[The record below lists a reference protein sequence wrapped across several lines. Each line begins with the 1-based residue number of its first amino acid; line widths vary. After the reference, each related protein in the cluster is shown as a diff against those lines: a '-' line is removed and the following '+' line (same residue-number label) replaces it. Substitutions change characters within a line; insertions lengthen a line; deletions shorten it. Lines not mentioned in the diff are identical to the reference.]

1 MTYDEFK
8 EKLLGEIGERLGKP
22 AVKIIAVTKNNN
34 VQKDAVTL
42 SDCEAALNPV
52 VYLDDLYKECMTG
65 KRISECVDQIVELF
79 HGTPEFD
86 SRQLFDSWEE
96 AKDRIELDLA
106 NTKWNEGLFT
116 DTPHKEFLD
125 LTVYCR
131 LVFAKD
137 ETGIASTV
145 VKDSMLVRWGISEQE
160 MWEAASSNLKKEA
173 YQFMNL
179 QSLIEKSAEAADI
192 KERRN
197 ADMCIL
203 TNPVMYYG
211 AAGILRTDLLE
222 KFAQLKETDLY
233 VLPSS
238 VHEVIL
244 LPALDCWD
252 VDELRQMVKSV
263 NAGSVDKMDWL
274 SDEVYYYRRESGEV
288 VIAE

>member
-8 EKLLGEIGERLGKP
+8 EKLLEEIGERLGKP
-22 AVKIIAVTKNNN
+22 AVKIIKVTKNNN

-42 SDCEAALNPV
+42 SDCKAELNPV
-52 VYLDDLYKECMTG
+52 VYLDDLYKEYAAG
-65 KRISECVDQIVELF
+65 KKISECADQILELS

-86 SRQLFDSWEE
+86 SRQLFDSWDK
-96 AKDRIELDLA
+96 AKDRIELNLA

-116 DTPHKEFLD
+116 DAPHKEFLD

-145 VKDSMLVRWGISEQE
+145 VKESMLVRWRIGEQD

-179 QSLIEKSAEAADI
+179 RSLIGKSAKAGDI
-192 KERRN
+192 KECRS
-197 ADMCIL
+197 ASMCVL

-222 KFAQLKETDLY
+222 KLAQIKETDLY
-233 VLPSS
+233 ILPSS
-238 VHEVIL
+238 VHEG
-244 LPALDCWD
+244 AT
-252 VDELRQMVKSV
+252 RF
-263 NAGSVDKMDWL
+263 A
-274 SDEVYYYRRESGEV
+274 
-288 VIAE
+288 A

>member
-1 MTYDEFK
+1 MTYDVFK

-22 AVKIIAVTKNNN
+22 EVKIITVTKNNN

-42 SDCEAALNPV
+42 SDCEAELNPV
-52 VYLDDLYKECMTG
+52 VYLDDLYKECMAG
-65 KRISECVDQIVELF
+65 KKISECVDQILELS

-145 VKDSMLVRWGISEQE
+145 VKESMLVRWGIGEQD

-179 QSLIEKSAEAADI
+179 RSLIGKSAKAADI
-192 KERRN
+192 KECRS
-197 ADMCIL
+197 ASMCVL
-203 TNPVMYYG
+203 TNRVMYYG

-222 KFAQLKETDLY
+222 KLAQLKETDLY
-233 VLPSS
+233 ILPSS

-244 LPALDCWD
+244 LSALDCWD

-263 NAGSVDKMDWL
+263 NACSVDKMDWL
-274 SDEVYYYRRESGEV
+274 SDEVYSYRRGSGEV

>member
-8 EKLLGEIGERLGKP
+8 EKLLGEIGERLGEP
-22 AVKIIAVTKNNN
+22 AVKIITVTKNNN
-34 VQKDAVTL
+34 VQKEAVTL
-42 SDCEAALNPV
+42 SDCEAELNPV
-52 VYLDDLYKECMTG
+52 VYLDDLYKECMAG
-65 KRISECVDQIVELF
+65 KKIPECVDQILELS

-145 VKDSMLVRWGISEQE
+145 VKESMLVRWGIGEQD

-179 QSLIEKSAEAADI
+179 RSLIGKSAKAADI
-192 KERRN
+192 KECRS
-197 ADMCIL
+197 ASMCVL

-222 KFAQLKETDLY
+222 KLAQLKETDLY
-233 VLPSS
+233 ILPSS
-238 VHEVIL
+238 VHEVIV

-263 NAGSVDKMDWL
+263 NACSVDKMDWL
-274 SDEVYYYRRESGEV
+274 SDEVYYYRMESGEV

>member
-42 SDCEAALNPV
+42 SDCEAELNPV
-52 VYLDDLYKECMTG
+52 VYLDDLYKECMAG
-65 KRISECVDQIVELF
+65 KKISECVDQILELS

-145 VKDSMLVRWGISEQE
+145 VKKSMLVRWGISEQD

-179 QSLIEKSAEAADI
+179 RSLIGKSAKAADI
-192 KERRN
+192 KECRS
-197 ADMCIL
+197 ASMCIL

-211 AAGILRTDLLE
+211 ASGILRTDLLE
-222 KFAQLKETDLY
+222 KLAQLKETDLY
-233 VLPSS
+233 ILPSS

-252 VDELRQMVKSV
+252 MDELRQMVKSV

>member
-1 MTYDEFK
+1 MTYDKFK

-22 AVKIIAVTKNNN
+22 AVKIITVTKNNN

-42 SDCEAALNPV
+42 SDCEAELNPV
-52 VYLDDLYKECMTG
+52 VYLDDLYKECMAG
-65 KRISECVDQIVELF
+65 KKISECVDQILELS

-86 SRQLFDSWEE
+86 SRQLFESWDE
-96 AKDRIELDLA
+96 AKDRIELNLA

-145 VKDSMLVRWGISEQE
+145 VKDGMLVRWGISEQD

-179 QSLIEKSAEAADI
+179 RSLIGKSAKAADI
-192 KERRN
+192 KECRS
-197 ADMCIL
+197 ASMCVL
-203 TNPVMYYG
+203 TNRVMYYG

-222 KFAQLKETDLY
+222 KLARLKETDLY
-233 VLPSS
+233 ILPSS

>member
-22 AVKIIAVTKNNN
+22 AVKIITVTKNNN

-42 SDCEAALNPV
+42 SDCEAELNPV
-52 VYLDDLYKECMTG
+52 VYLDDLYKECMAG
-65 KRISECVDQIVELF
+65 KKISECVDQILELS

-86 SRQLFDSWEE
+86 SRQLFDSWDE
-96 AKDRIELDLA
+96 AKDRIELNLA

-145 VKDSMLVRWGISEQE
+145 VKDGMLVRWGISEQD

-179 QSLIEKSAEAADI
+179 RSLIGKSAKAADI
-192 KERRN
+192 KECRS
-197 ADMCIL
+197 ASMCVL
-203 TNPVMYYG
+203 TNRVMYYG

-222 KFAQLKETDLY
+222 KLAQLKETDLY
-233 VLPSS
+233 ILPSS

-274 SDEVYYYRRESGEV
+274 SDEVYYYRRGSGQIE
-288 VIAE
+288 IKE

>member
-42 SDCEAALNPV
+42 SDCEAELNPV
-52 VYLDDLYKECMTG
+52 VYLDDLYKECMAG
-65 KRISECVDQIVELF
+65 KKISECVDQILELS

-145 VKDSMLVRWGISEQE
+145 VKKSMLVRWGISEQD

-179 QSLIEKSAEAADI
+179 RSLIGKSAKAADI
-192 KERRN
+192 KECRS
-197 ADMCIL
+197 ASMCVL

-211 AAGILRTDLLE
+211 ASGILRTDLLE
-222 KFAQLKETDLY
+222 KLAQLKETDLY
-233 VLPSS
+233 ILPSS

-252 VDELRQMVKSV
+252 MDELRQMVKSV

>member
-1 MTYDEFK
+1 MTYDVFK

-22 AVKIIAVTKNNN
+22 AVKIITVTKNNN

-42 SDCEAALNPV
+42 SDCEAELNPV
-52 VYLDDLYKECMTG
+52 VYLDDLYKECMAG
-65 KRISECVDQIVELF
+65 KKISECVDQILELS

-145 VKDSMLVRWGISEQE
+145 VKESMLVRWGISKQD

-179 QSLIEKSAEAADI
+179 RSLIGKSAKAADI
-192 KERRN
+192 KECRS
-197 ADMCIL
+197 ASMCIL

-211 AAGILRTDLLE
+211 ASGILRTDLLE
-222 KFAQLKETDLY
+222 KLAQFKETDLY
-233 VLPSS
+233 ILPSS

-274 SDEVYYYRRESGEV
+274 SDEVYYYRMGSGEV

>member
-8 EKLLGEIGERLGKP
+8 EKLLGEIGERLGEP
-22 AVKIIAVTKNNN
+22 AVKIITVTKNNN
-34 VQKDAVTL
+34 VQKEAVTL
-42 SDCEAALNPV
+42 SDCEAELNPV
-52 VYLDDLYKECMTG
+52 VYLDDLYKECAAG
-65 KRISECVDQIVELF
+65 KKISECADLILELS

-86 SRQLFDSWEE
+86 SHQLFDSWDE

-116 DTPHKEFLD
+116 DTPHKELLD

-145 VKDSMLVRWGISEQE
+145 VKESMLVRWGISEQD

-179 QSLIEKSAEAADI
+179 RNLIGKSAKAADI
-192 KERRN
+192 KECWS
-197 ADMCIL
+197 ASMCVL

-211 AAGILRTDLLE
+211 ASGILRTDLLE
-222 KFAQLKETDLY
+222 KLAQFKETDLY
-233 VLPSS
+233 ILPSS

-244 LPALDCWD
+244 LPALDWWG

-263 NAGSVDKMDWL
+263 NAGWVDKMDWL

>member
-1 MTYDEFK
+1 MTYDKFK

-22 AVKIIAVTKNNN
+22 AVKIITVTKNNN

-42 SDCEAALNPV
+42 SDCEAELNPV
-52 VYLDDLYKECMTG
+52 VYLDDLYKECMAG
-65 KRISECVDQIVELF
+65 KKISECVDQILELS

-86 SRQLFDSWEE
+86 SRQLFESWDEE
-96 AKDRIELDLA
+96 KDRIELNLA

-145 VKDSMLVRWGISEQE
+145 VKDGMLVRWGISEQD

-179 QSLIEKSAEAADI
+179 RSLIGKSAKAADI
-192 KERRN
+192 KECRS
-197 ADMCIL
+197 ASMCVL
-203 TNPVMYYG
+203 TNRVMYYG

-222 KFAQLKETDLY
+222 KLARLKETDLY
-233 VLPSS
+233 ILPSS

-244 LPALDCWD
+244 LPALDCLD

-274 SDEVYYYRRESGEV
+274 SDEVYSYRRGSRKV
-288 VIAE
+288 VIAD

>member
-22 AVKIIAVTKNNN
+22 AVKIITVTKNNN
-34 VQKDAVTL
+34 VQKEAVTL
-42 SDCEAALNPV
+42 SDCEAELNPV
-52 VYLDDLYKECMTG
+52 VYLDDLYKECRSG
-65 KRISECVDQIVELF
+65 KKIPECVDQILELS

-86 SRQLFDSWEE
+86 SRQFFDSWDE

-106 NTKWNEGLFT
+106 NTKWNEGLVT

-145 VKDSMLVRWGISEQE
+145 VKESMLVRWGISKQD

-179 QSLIEKSAEAADI
+179 RSLIGKSAKAADI
-192 KERRN
+192 KECRS
-197 ADMCIL
+197 ASMCIL

-211 AAGILRTDLLE
+211 ASGILRTDLLE
-222 KFAQLKETDLY
+222 KLAQLKETDLY
-233 VLPSS
+233 ILPSS

-263 NAGSVDKMDWL
+263 NAGWVDKMDWL
-274 SDEVYYYRRESGEV
+274 SDEVYSYRRGSRKV
-288 VIAE
+288 VIAD

>member
-8 EKLLGEIGERLGKP
+8 EKLLGEIGERLGEP
-22 AVKIIAVTKNNN
+22 AVKIITVTKNNN
-34 VQKDAVTL
+34 VQKEAVTL
-42 SDCEAALNPV
+42 SDCEAELNPV
-52 VYLDDLYKECMTG
+52 VYLDDLYKECMAG
-65 KRISECVDQIVELF
+65 KKISECVDQILELS

-86 SRQLFDSWEE
+86 SRQLFDSWDE

-106 NTKWNEGLFT
+106 NTKWNEGLFK
-116 DTPHKEFLD
+116 DAPHKEFLD

-145 VKDSMLVRWGISEQE
+145 VKESMLVRWGIGEQD

-179 QSLIEKSAEAADI
+179 RSLIGKSAKAADI
-192 KERRN
+192 KECRS
-197 ADMCIL
+197 ASMCVL

-222 KFAQLKETDLY
+222 KLAQLKETDLY
-233 VLPSS
+233 ILPSS
-238 VHEVIL
+238 VHEVIV

-263 NAGSVDKMDWL
+263 NACSVDKMDWL
-274 SDEVYYYRRESGEV
+274 SDEVYYYRMESGEV

>member
-1 MTYDEFK
+1 MTYDKFK
-8 EKLLGEIGERLGKP
+8 EKPLGEIGERLGKP
-22 AVKIIAVTKNNN
+22 AVKIITVTKNNN

-42 SDCEAALNPV
+42 SDCEAELNPV
-52 VYLDDLYKECMTG
+52 VYLDDLYKECMAG
-65 KRISECVDQIVELF
+65 KKISECVDQILELS

-86 SRQLFDSWEE
+86 SRQLFESWDE
-96 AKDRIELDLA
+96 AKDRIELNLA

-263 NAGSVDKMDWL
+263 NAGWVDKMDWL
-274 SDEVYYYRRESGEV
+274 SDEVYSYRRGSRKV
-288 VIAE
+288 VIAD

>member
-8 EKLLGEIGERLGKP
+8 EKLLGEIGERLGEP
-22 AVKIIAVTKNNN
+22 AVKIITVTKNNN
-34 VQKDAVTL
+34 VQKEAVTL
-42 SDCEAALNPV
+42 SDCEAELNPV
-52 VYLDDLYKECMTG
+52 VYLDDLYKECMAG
-65 KRISECVDQIVELF
+65 KKISECVDQILELS

-86 SRQLFDSWEE
+86 SRQLFDSWDE

-106 NTKWNEGLFT
+106 NTKWNEGLFK
-116 DTPHKEFLD
+116 DAPHKEFLD

-137 ETGIASTV
+137 ETGIASAV
-145 VKDSMLVRWGISEQE
+145 VKESMLVRWGIGEQD

-179 QSLIEKSAEAADI
+179 RSLIGKSAKAVDI
-192 KERRN
+192 KECRS
-197 ADMCIL
+197 ASMCVL

-222 KFAQLKETDLY
+222 KLAQLKKTDLY
-233 VLPSS
+233 ILPSS

-274 SDEVYYYRRESGEV
+274 SDEVYSYRRGSRKV
-288 VIAE
+288 VIAD

>member
-8 EKLLGEIGERLGKP
+8 EKLLGEIGERLGEP
-22 AVKIIAVTKNNN
+22 AVKIITVTKNNN
-34 VQKDAVTL
+34 VQKEAVTL
-42 SDCEAALNPV
+42 SDCEAELNPV
-52 VYLDDLYKECMTG
+52 VYLDDLYKECMAG
-65 KRISECVDQIVELF
+65 KKISECADLILELS

-145 VKDSMLVRWGISEQE
+145 VKESMLVRWGISKQD

-179 QSLIEKSAEAADI
+179 RSLIGKSAKAVDI
-192 KERRN
+192 KECRS
-197 ADMCIL
+197 ASMCVL

-252 VDELRQMVKSV
+252 VDELRQMLKNV
-263 NAGSVDKMDWL
+263 NADWVEKMEWL
-274 SDEVYYYRRESGEV
+274 SDEVYYYRRGSGGV

>member
-8 EKLLGEIGERLGKP
+8 EKLLGEIGERLGEP
-22 AVKIIAVTKNNN
+22 AVKIITVTKNNN
-34 VQKDAVTL
+34 VQKEAVTL
-42 SDCEAALNPV
+42 SDCEAELNPV
-52 VYLDDLYKECMTG
+52 VYLDDMYKECMAG
-65 KRISECVDQIVELF
+65 KKIPECVDQILELS

-106 NTKWNEGLFT
+106 NSKWNEGLFT

-145 VKDSMLVRWGISEQE
+145 VKESMLVRWGIGEQD

-179 QSLIEKSAEAADI
+179 RSLIGKSAKAADI
-192 KERRN
+192 KECRS
-197 ADMCIL
+197 ASMCVL

-222 KFAQLKETDLY
+222 KLAQLKETDLY
-233 VLPSS
+233 ILPSS
-238 VHEVIL
+238 VHEVIV

-263 NAGSVDKMDWL
+263 NACSVDKMDWL
-274 SDEVYYYRRESGEV
+274 SDEVYYYRMESGEV

>member
-8 EKLLGEIGERLGKP
+8 ERLLGEIGERLGKP
-22 AVKIIAVTKNNN
+22 AVKIITVTKNNN

-42 SDCEAALNPV
+42 SDCEAELNPV
-52 VYLDDLYKECMTG
+52 VYLDDLYKECMAG
-65 KRISECVDQIVELF
+65 KKISECVDQILELS

-145 VKDSMLVRWGISEQE
+145 VKESMLVRWGISEQD

-179 QSLIEKSAEAADI
+179 RSLIGKSAKAADI
-192 KERRN
+192 KECRS
-197 ADMCIL
+197 ASMCVL

-211 AAGILRTDLLE
+211 ASGILRTDLLE
-222 KFAQLKETDLY
+222 KLAQLKETDLY
-233 VLPSS
+233 ILPSS

-274 SDEVYYYRRESGEV
+274 SDEVYYYRRESGQIE
-288 VIAE
+288 IKE

>member
-8 EKLLGEIGERLGKP
+8 EKLLGEIGERLGEP
-22 AVKIIAVTKNNN
+22 AVKIITVTKNNN
-34 VQKDAVTL
+34 VQKEAVTL
-42 SDCEAALNPV
+42 SDCEAELNPV
-52 VYLDDLYKECMTG
+52 VYLDDLYKECMAG
-65 KRISECVDQIVELF
+65 KKISECVDQILELS

-86 SRQLFDSWEE
+86 SRQLFDSWDE

-106 NTKWNEGLFT
+106 NTKWNEGLFK
-116 DTPHKEFLD
+116 DAPHKEFLD

-137 ETGIASTV
+137 ETGIASAV
-145 VKDSMLVRWGISEQE
+145 VKESMLVRWEIGEQD

-179 QSLIEKSAEAADI
+179 RSLIGKSAKAVDI
-192 KERRN
+192 KECRS
-197 ADMCIL
+197 ASMCVL

-222 KFAQLKETDLY
+222 KLAQLKKTDLY
-233 VLPSS
+233 ILPSS

-274 SDEVYYYRRESGEV
+274 SDEVYSYRRGSRKV
-288 VIAE
+288 VIAD

>member
-1 MTYDEFK
+1 MTYDKFK
-8 EKLLGEIGERLGKP
+8 EKPLGEIGERLGKP
-22 AVKIIAVTKNNN
+22 AVKIITVTKNNN

-42 SDCEAALNPV
+42 SDCEAELNPV
-52 VYLDDLYKECMTG
+52 VYLDDLYKECAAG
-65 KRISECVDQIVELF
+65 KKISESADQILELS

-86 SRQLFDSWEE
+86 SRQLFESWDE
-96 AKDRIELDLA
+96 AKDRIELNLA

-263 NAGSVDKMDWL
+263 NAGWVDKMDWL
-274 SDEVYYYRRESGEV
+274 SDEVYSYRRGSRKV
-288 VIAE
+288 VIAD

>member
-22 AVKIIAVTKNNN
+22 AVKIITVTKNNN

-42 SDCEAALNPV
+42 SDCEAELNPV
-52 VYLDDLYKECMTG
+52 VYLDDLYKECMAG
-65 KRISECVDQIVELF
+65 KEISECVDQILELS

-86 SRQLFDSWEE
+86 SHQLFDSWDK
-96 AKDRIELDLA
+96 AKDRIELNLA

-116 DTPHKEFLD
+116 DAPHKEFLD

-145 VKDSMLVRWGISEQE
+145 VKESMLARWGISEQE
-160 MWEAASSNLKKEA
+160 MWEAASLNLKKEA

-179 QSLIEKSAEAADI
+179 RSLIGKSAKAADI
-192 KERRN
+192 KECRS
-197 ADMCIL
+197 ASMCVL

-211 AAGILRTDLLE
+211 ASGILRTDLLE
-222 KFAQLKETDLY
+222 KLAQLKETDLY
-233 VLPSS
+233 ILPSS

-263 NAGSVDKMDWL
+263 NAGWVDKMDWL
-274 SDEVYYYRRESGEV
+274 SDEVYYYRRGSGEV

>member
-42 SDCEAALNPV
+42 SDCEAELNPV
-52 VYLDDLYKECMTG
+52 VYLDDLYKECMAG
-65 KRISECVDQIVELF
+65 KEISECVDQILELS

-96 AKDRIELDLA
+96 AKDRIGLDLA

-116 DTPHKEFLD
+116 DIPHKEFLD
-125 LTVYCR
+125 LTIYCR